1 MLSTFAMSSTVGWQT
16 FMYQGISVVGIDR
29 VPIRNYQLFTG
40 LFYVFFIIVG
50 NFFVLNLF
58 VGVVISNFNRE
69 KERIG
74 KDFLLSKN

>member
-1 MLSTFAMSSTVGWQT
+1 MFAMTTTVGWQQL
-16 FMYQGISVVGIDR
+16 MYKGIAITEIDYES
-29 VPIRNYQLFTG
+29 IKNYSLIKG

-50 NFFVLNLF
+50 NFFILNLF

-74 KDFLLSKN
+74 NDFILSKN

>member
-1 MLSTFAMSSTVGWQT
+1 MFAMTTTVGWQQL
-16 FMYQGISVVGIDR
+16 MYKGIAITEIDYE
-29 VPIRNYQLFTG
+29 PIKNYSQIKG

-50 NFFVLNLF
+50 NFFILNLF

-74 KDFLLSKN
+74 NDFILSKN